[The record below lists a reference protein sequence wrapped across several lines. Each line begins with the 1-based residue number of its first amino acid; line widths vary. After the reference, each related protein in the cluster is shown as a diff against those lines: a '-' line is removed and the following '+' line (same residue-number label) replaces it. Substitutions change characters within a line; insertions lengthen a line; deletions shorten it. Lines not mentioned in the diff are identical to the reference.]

1 MNTHNIPAW
10 ETELHEIADGVF
22 AYTQATGGFCIAN
35 AGFVAGPE
43 EGIAID
49 ALFAPRMTK
58 AFKKAL
64 KKASRAK
71 VRRLIN
77 THHHVDHTLGNF
89 LFPNATIIA
98 QAKAR
103 EVIIRTGFPK
113 ERLVAMAPWFKRD
126 LKGKIVV
133 RPPDVT
139 FDRHMTLFAGDRRL
153 ELTYV
158 GPAHTVGDVMV
169 HLPAEKV
176 LFAGDVCFFY
186 VTPLAF
192 EGNIAGWVRAL
203 QAIEDLDNVETI
215 VPGHG
220 PLGTTEQVREI
231 RTYFEIITR
240 EAHRRFEGGMTEEAA
255 ARDIAIGPY
264 VRWGESERLLP
275 NVYRLY
281 AQFRGDPDGPIDVA
295 KAFAGMAELSVRE

>member
-1 MNTHNIPAW
+1 MNTHHIPGW
-10 ETELHEIADGVF
+10 DTELHELADGVF
-22 AYTQATGGFCIAN
+22 AYTQATGAFCIAN
-35 AGFVAGPE
+35 AGFVAGDG

-49 ALFAPRMTK
+49 ALFAPRMTRAFQK
-58 AFKKAL
+58 AVKKVS
-64 KKASRAK
+64 KAK

-89 LFPNATIIA
+89 LFPKATIIA
-98 QAKAR
+98 QEQAR
-103 EVIIRTGFPK
+103 EVIIRNGFPK
-113 ERLVAMAPWFKRD
+113 ERLLAMAPWFKKD
-126 LKGKIVV
+126 LKGKIEV

-139 FDRHMTLFAGDRRL
+139 FKRRLTLHAGDRRL
-153 ELTYV
+153 ELTHV
-158 GPAHTVGDVMV
+158 GPAHTIGDVIV
-169 HLPAEKV
+169 HLPGEKI

-203 QAIEDLDNVETI
+203 QAIEDMDEVETV

-220 PLGTTEQVREI
+220 PLGTKGQVREV

-240 EAHRRFEGGMTEEAA
+240 EAHRRFEGGMTEDVA
-255 ARDIAIGPY
+255 ARDIAVGEY
-264 VRWGESERLLP
+264 VHWGEAERLLP
-275 NVYRLY
+275 NVYRLF

-295 KAFAGMAELSVRE
+295 RAFAGMAELAVRQ